1 MIQCLNRMN
10 CGIILMIIAESLFA
24 LAWAAIKTLGGRM
37 PLFEV
42 IFFRA
47 TLSLI
52 LLTGIMLWRKSSFKG
67 KNYKLLLL
75 RGLLGFG
82 GIVCSFYAMTKM
94 MLGNASILLNTFP
107 LFVALLAPLLIG
119 ERFKPI
125 NFLFVILAFA
135 GIILI
140 IKPTQHIIHN
150 VAMIGLMSGIFAALS
165 VISVRKLT
173 HTDSSSVITFYFTA
187 FVSAASLPFV
197 AKDFIFPTRIDWL
210 LIVGMALAVT
220 MGQLLMTKAYSYAHA
235 ATISPFAYISVLL
248 SYILGVI
255 IWNDVPDLVS
265 LTGGVLIVVSG
276 VAITVTE
283 GRIKPISPT

>member
-1 MIQCLNRMN
+1 
-10 CGIILMIIAESLFA
+10 MIIAESLFA

-47 TLSLI
+47 ILSLV

-67 KNYKLLLL
+67 KNHKLLLL

-82 GIVCSFYAMTKM
+82 GIVCSFYAMIKM
-94 MLGNASILLNTFP
+94 NLGNASILLNTFP
-107 LFVALLAPLLIG
+107 LFVALIAPFLIG
-119 ERFKPI
+119 EKFRPI
-125 NFLFVILAFA
+125 NFLFVTIAFA

-150 VAMIGLMSGIFAALS
+150 VAMIGLMSGVFAALS

-173 HTDSSSVITFYFTA
+173 VTDNSSVITFYFTA
-187 FVSAASLPFV
+187 VVSAASLPFV
-197 AKDFIFPTRIDWL
+197 AKDFVFPARFDWL
-210 LIVGMALAVT
+210 LLVFMALAVT
-220 MGQLLMTKAYSYAHA
+220 IGQLLMTKAYSYAHA

-255 IWNDVPDLVS
+255 IWADVPDLLS
-265 LTGGVLIVVSG
+265 IIGGVLIIISG

>member
-1 MIQCLNRMN
+1 MIKCLNRVN
-10 CGIILMIIAESLFA
+10 CGILLMVVAESLFA

-47 TLSLI
+47 VLSLI
-52 LLTGIMLWRKSSFKG
+52 ILTAIMLWRKSSFKG
-67 KNYKLLLL
+67 KNHKLLVL

-82 GIVCSFYAMTKM
+82 GIVCSFYAMIKM
-94 MLGNASILLNTFP
+94 NLGNASILLNTFP
-107 LFVALLAPLLIG
+107 LFVALLAPFLIG
-119 ERFKPI
+119 EKFKPI
-125 NFLFVILAFA
+125 NFLFVIIAFA
-135 GIILI
+135 GITLI

-173 HTDSSSVITFYFTA
+173 STDNSSVITFYFTA
-187 FVSAASLPFV
+187 VVTVASLPFV
-197 AKDFIFPTRIDWL
+197 ARDFAVPSHIDWL
-210 LIVGMALAVT
+210 LLLFMAFAVT
-220 MGQLLMTKAYSYAHA
+220 IGQLLMTKAYSYAHA

-248 SYILGVI
+248 SYVLGVI
-255 IWNDVPDLVS
+255 IWSDIPDLFS
-265 LTGGVLIVVSG
+265 IIGGVLIVISG
-276 VAITVTE
+276 IAITITE